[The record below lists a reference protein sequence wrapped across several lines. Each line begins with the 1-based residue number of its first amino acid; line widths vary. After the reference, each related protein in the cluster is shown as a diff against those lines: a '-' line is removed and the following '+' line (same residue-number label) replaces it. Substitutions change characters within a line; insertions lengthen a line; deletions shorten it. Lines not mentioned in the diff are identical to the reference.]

1 MRFLFG
7 LVFLMLF
14 FPLTAFA
21 DSTLSTNLSTDK
33 TVLQVDKQIMITAD
47 VTNQQDAFQPFAYL
61 TQIKNQDQVVI
72 SLSWLTGSLSPGQSL
87 SPAQSWI
94 PAESGTYVIE
104 VFVWASVDN
113 PDALSPP
120 LSMTVDVVVKNSN

>member
-47 VTNQQDAFQPFAYL
+47 VTNQQDTFQSFAYL

-87 SPAQSWI
+87 SPAQSWT

-120 LSMTVDVVVKNSN
+120 LSMTVDVVESMT